1 MKIIYQKKSAKN
13 AAHIALKEIL
23 SIIDSFNEKQK
34 ACSIFFYEFQTK
46 IQKPCIQHINN
57 SVLSLA

>member
-1 MKIIYQKKSAKN
+1 MKIIYQKN

-23 SIIDSFNEKQK
+23 FIIDSFNEKQK
-34 ACSIFFYEFQTK
+34 ACSIFFFYKFQTK
-46 IQKPCIQHINN
+46 TQKPCIQHINN